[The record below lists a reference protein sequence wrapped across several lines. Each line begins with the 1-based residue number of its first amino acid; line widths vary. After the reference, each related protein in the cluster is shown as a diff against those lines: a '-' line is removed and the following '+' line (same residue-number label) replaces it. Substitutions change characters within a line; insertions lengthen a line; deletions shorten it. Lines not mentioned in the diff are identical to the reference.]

1 MSQRPPD
8 FDELVGAELP
18 DDDRER
24 LLRVHELLLQSDPPP
39 ALSGPD
45 LEPAV
50 AKAAPSPRA
59 EAGRVRR
66 LHPRRRRVLALGLAA
81 ALLVAAFGL
90 GALVGNRTGGP
101 SSTFTVSMHGT
112 PAAAEA
118 SASLA
123 VYTLDAGGNWPM
135 QVRVTGL
142 APAANGNPYELWLTK
157 NGKLAELCGSF
168 RTGTDGSATVPM
180 NAPYRFKDYD
190 GWIVVEH
197 GSQTPLL
204 TT

>member
-1 MSQRPPD
+1 MSRRPPD
-8 FDELVGAELP
+8 FDELVGADLP
-18 DDDRER
+18 DDDRAR
-24 LLRVHELLLQSDPPP
+24 LHRVHELLVQSDPPP
-39 ALSGPD
+39 AVSERG
-45 LEPAV
+45 LEYPVRETPPPQV
-50 AKAAPSPRA
+50 AS
-59 EAGRVRR
+59 GRVHALR
-66 LHPRRRRVLALGLAA
+66 PRRRQALALGLAA
-81 ALLVAAFGL
+81 ALLAAAFGL
-90 GALVGNRTGGP
+90 GALVGNRTAGP
-101 SSTFTVSMHGT
+101 STKFTVSMHGT
-112 PAAAEA
+112 PAAAAA

-123 VYTLDAGGNWPM
+123 VYALDAGGNWPM

-142 APAANGNPYELWLTK
+142 APAAGGNPFELWLTK

-168 RTGTDGSATVPM
+168 RTGADGSATVPM